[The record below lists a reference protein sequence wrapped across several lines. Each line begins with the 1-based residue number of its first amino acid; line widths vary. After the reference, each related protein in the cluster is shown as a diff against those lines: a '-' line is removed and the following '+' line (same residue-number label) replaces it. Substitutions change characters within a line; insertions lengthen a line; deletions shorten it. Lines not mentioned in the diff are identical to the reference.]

1 MDAVWEWSGRWGG
14 VIALALMCVVAC
26 WNLAQGVRYRR
37 KVARLARR
45 MAQPPK
51 ETQPRPLISDD
62 RMAKLRPG
70 DTVLL
75 LLSLDDMTADQQT
88 YFVDS
93 VKEMIVR
100 AQARG
105 IEFIVLPDWKHK
117 AIVVSRSALAE
128 HADDTG
134 HNHNNGGNCAPQRHQ
149 TG

>member
-1 MDAVWEWSGRWGG
+1 MNAVLEWLSRWG
-14 VIALALMCVVAC
+14 VIPALALMCVAVC
-26 WNLAQGVRYRR
+26 WNLVESARYRR
-37 KVARLARR
+37 KVAR
-45 MAQPPK
+45 MVQPAK

-105 IEFIVLPDWKHK
+105 IEFIVVPDWKHK

-128 HADDTG
+128 HADDSG